1 MQPICFTGMGH
12 VLPRRMLDNDDLP
25 PLDKPITPAQLA
37 RIGVHRRGWAG
48 EGESIPELA
57 AAAAE
62 KALADAGVD
71 PASLDFILL
80 ANWTQRRLLPDFAP
94 KLQQLIGA
102 PQAFAFDVATAC
114 AGFVTALGIAEGYLQ
129 NPRFERGLIVGAE
142 TTSRVA
148 RPHSKATLVFGDA
161 ASAWVV
167 ERGSHGHQVLAWEL
181 ATDGR
186 YHDAMEINRD
196 GHCVTHIAQK
206 DLQAVAVR
214 SFRTASAAV
223 LDRAGFT
230 LDDVDWI
237 VPHSGTAGIQALL
250 LDTLEISEDRV
261 LTNYREIGN
270 VSSAA
275 IPSSLDQYWREGRIR
290 SGDLILSPT
299 TGSGWYAG
307 AALYRMGSPPVA

>member
-1 MQPICFTGMGH
+1 MRPICFTGMGH
-12 VLPRRMLDNDDLP
+12 VLPRRMLDNDELP
-25 PLDKPITPAQLA
+25 PLDKPITEAQLQ
-37 RIGVHRRGWAG
+37 RIGVYRRGWAG

-57 AAAAE
+57 AAAALQ
-62 KALADAGVD
+62 ALDDAGVD
-71 PASLDFILL
+71 GSDIDFLIV

-94 KLQQLIGA
+94 RVQQLIGA

-129 NPRFERGLIVGAE
+129 NPRFRRGIIVGAE

-161 ASAWVV
+161 AGAWVV
-167 ERGSHGHQVLAWEL
+167 ERGDHGHQVLAWEL
-181 ATDGR
+181 STDGR
-186 YHDAMEINRD
+186 YHDAKEINAE
-196 GHCVTHIAQK
+196 GHCVTHIDQK
-206 DLQAVAVR
+206 ELQKVAVH
-214 SFRTASAAV
+214 SFRSASGAV

-250 LDTLEISEDRV
+250 LRTLGITEDRV
-261 LTNYREIGN
+261 LTNFRSIGN

-275 IPSSLDQYWREGRIR
+275 IPTALHAFWKEGTIR
-290 SGDLILSPT
+290 PGDLVLSPT

-307 AALYRMGSPPVA
+307 AALYRMGGA